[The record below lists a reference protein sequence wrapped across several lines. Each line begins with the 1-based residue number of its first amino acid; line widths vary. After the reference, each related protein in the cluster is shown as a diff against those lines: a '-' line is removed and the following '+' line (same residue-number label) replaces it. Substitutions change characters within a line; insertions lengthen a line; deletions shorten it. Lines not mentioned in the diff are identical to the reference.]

1 MRPVRSDP
9 RLGDVLERFEAVCE
23 RVEPGGFRVVATV
36 L

>member
-9 RLGDVLERFEAVCE
+9 RLGDVLEGFEAE
-23 RVEPGGFRVVATV
+23 RLELGGFRVVATV